1 MCRLVV
7 EPGIPGA
14 VEVLGVRFQALM
26 RGEAAEAI
34 AALAK
39 SEGKSYVVKP
49 YSEFLPRAA
58 RDERVRAI
66 LRGAQLC
73 LADGVGILWAAHYL
87 SLPGGA
93 ARALIQLPL
102 TLAAMLLK
110 PSVIREPI
118 PQAMAG
124 VDLTWEM
131 LGALD
136 RAGLTLFLL
145 GGSRTE
151 VAGARRAIEGR
162 LPQLRIVGAHPG
174 HFVLRGP
181 ENDEVISQVSDV
193 APDVLLVGMG
203 FPRQEIWIA
212 ENLDR
217 LNVRVAVAEG
227 GSFTFIAGAV
237 SRAPGWMRRAGLEWL
252 FRLARQPWR
261 LRRQLALPVFVW
273 LVLRE
278 RLSRKA

>member
-1 MCRLVV
+1 VV